1 MGQTSSLLINFIAIA
16 ISAKHLGVES
26 FGLFSYLVAIVG
38 IVSKIIDF
46 GFGPIVLREISKNFL
61 NVNLINSTMTMRLI
75 FSAITF
81 LLMNLVLLAFQF
93 TELEIILTN
102 VLLLNIFFSSKFQNF
117 RELFELPFKSKL
129 MMHIP
134 MVILFFDNNVEEKL
148 KVAID
153 KGVNH
158 YIQKLQELYNR
169 DVVEL
174 ENSDNLLDNSDLM
187 IYIIEDLR
195 EGLRFFEELF
205 KHKNLSNS
213 TKDFER
219 LNKNLQHRITK
230 ILSE

>member
-1 MGQTSSLLINFIAIA
+1 MIQLERGYMFEGEWVEDNFGSLVKIKYPNET
-16 ISAKHLGVES
+16 HR
-26 FGLFSYLVAIVG
+26 
-38 IVSKIIDF
+38 IIDF
-46 GFGPIVLREISKNFL
+46 NKED
-61 NVNLINSTMTMRLI
+61 
-75 FSAITF
+75 
-81 LLMNLVLLAFQF
+81 
-93 TELEIILTN
+93 
-102 VLLLNIFFSSKFQNF
+102 
-117 RELFELPFKSKL
+117 LFEKVSLYYEHS
-129 MMHIP
+129 
-134 MVILFFDNNVEEKL
+134 ILENVEEKL